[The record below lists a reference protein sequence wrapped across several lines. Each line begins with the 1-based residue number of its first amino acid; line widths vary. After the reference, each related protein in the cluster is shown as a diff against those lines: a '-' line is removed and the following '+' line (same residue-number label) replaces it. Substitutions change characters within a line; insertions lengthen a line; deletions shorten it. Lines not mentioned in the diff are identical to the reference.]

1 MSRRKQ
7 ECWKYTKLQGA
18 HSKHLSLHSFE
29 IAPRNVAEMLLS
41 EGLGKWGKVTDFSKI
56 IQLHSYLQTQPQALR
71 GKEEVVKRSRDKES
85 WVGEA
90 CLGLYLIILKDSP
103 QEKKSVS
110 WGQGLNQHPL
120 QWKHRVVTTGLPRKF
135 FIRYLNSSP
144 EVQFPV
150 FSLNL
155 YLNLAPWVTAA
166 V

>member
-41 EGLGKWGKVTDFSKI
+41 EGLGKWGKGTDFSKI

-110 WGQGLNQHPL
+110 WGSRPCSVRSRQRQLHTSVSRCHSLQQSAAPHQSPPL
-120 QWKHRVVTTGLPRKF
+120 FQQR
-135 FIRYLNSSP
+135 
-144 EVQFPV
+144 
-150 FSLNL
+150 
-155 YLNLAPWVTAA
+155 
-166 V
+166 